1 MSIPTLLEVEIEDQ
15 FEHLSKVEFGSEQ
28 YKAGV
33 DGLTK
38 LLDRSMEM
46 NKLEYEAEEGRKNR
60 EIDNELKQKQMDEE
74 KKSRWIQHGIAL
86 AGIILPI
93 AAAVW
98 GTKASFKFEE
108 TGTVT
113 TIMGRGWINKL
124 LPKK

>member
-60 EIDNELKQKQMDEE
+60 EIDNEFKQKQMDED
-74 KKSRWIQHGIAL
+74 KKSRWIQYVISA

-98 GTKASFKFEE
+98 GTKSSFKFEE

>member
-1 MSIPTLLEVEIEDQ
+1 MTIETSLHEEILNGFDDLNRMERGT
-15 FEHLSKVEFGSEQ
+15 ETHKTT
-28 YKAGV
+28 V
-33 DGLTK
+33 DELTK

-60 EIDNELKQKQMDEE
+60 EIDNEFKQKQMDEE
-74 KKSRWIQHGIAL
+74 KKSRWVQHAISMAS
-86 AGIILPI
+86 IILPI

>member
-60 EIDNELKQKQMDEE
+60 EIDNEFKQKQMDEE
-74 KKSRWIQHGIAL
+74 KKSRWVQHVISA

-98 GTKASFKFEE
+98 GTKSSFKFEE

>member
-60 EIDNELKQKQMDEE
+60 EIDNEFKQKQMDED
-74 KKSRWIQHGIAL
+74 KKSRWIQHVISA

-98 GTKASFKFEE
+98 GTKSSFKFEE

>member
-60 EIDNELKQKQMDEE
+60 EIDNEFKQKQMDEE
-74 KKSRWIQHGIAL
+74 KKSRWIQHVISA

-98 GTKASFKFEE
+98 GTKSSFKFEE

>member
-60 EIDNELKQKQMDEE
+60 EIDNEFKQKQMDED
-74 KKSRWIQHGIAL
+74 KKSRWIQHIISA

-98 GTKASFKFEE
+98 GTKSSFKFEE

>member
-38 LLDRSMEM
+38 LLDRSIEM
-46 NKLEYEAEEGRKNR
+46 NKIEYEADEVRKNR
-60 EIDNELKQKQMDEE
+60 EIDNQFKQKQMDDE
-74 KKSRWIQHGIAL
+74 KKSRWVQHAISA
-86 AGIILPI
+86 ASIILPI
-93 AAAVW
+93 VAAVW

-108 TGTVT
+108 TGTIT
-113 TIMGRGWINKL
+113 TVMGRGWINKL
-124 LPKK
+124 FPKK

>member
-46 NKLEYEAEEGRKNR
+46 NKLEYEAEEGRKNQ
-60 EIDNELKQKQMDEE
+60 EIDNEFKQKQMNEE
-74 KKSRWIQHGIAL
+74 KKSRWVQHAISVAS
-86 AGIILPI
+86 IILPTI
-93 AAAVW
+93 SAVPFTNTSARSVPW
-98 GTKASFKFEE
+98 
-108 TGTVT
+108 
-113 TIMGRGWINKL
+113 N
-124 LPKK
+124 

>member
-15 FEHLSKVEFGSEQ
+15 FEYLSKVEFGSEQ

-38 LLDRSMEM
+38 LIDRSMEI
-46 NKLEYEAEEGRKNR
+46 NKIEYEAEEERKNR
-60 EIDNELKQKQMDEE
+60 EIDNEFKRKQMNED
-74 KKSRWIQHGIAL
+74 KKSRWIQNVISA
-86 AGIILPI
+86 ASIILPI

-108 TGTVT
+108 TGTIT
-113 TIMGRGWINKL
+113 TVMGRGWINKL

>member
-60 EIDNELKQKQMDEE
+60 EIDNEFKQKQMDEE
-74 KKSRWIQHGIAL
+74 KKSRWVQHA
-86 AGIILPI
+86 I

>member
-15 FEHLSKVEFGSEQ
+15 FEHLNKVEFGSEQ

-38 LLDRSMEM
+38 LIDRSMEI
-46 NKLEYEAEEGRKNR
+46 NKIEYEAEEERKNR
-60 EIDNELKQKQMDEE
+60 EIDNEFKQKQMDEE
-74 KKSRWIQHGIAL
+74 KKSRWVQHAISVAS
-86 AGIILPI
+86 IILPI

-108 TGTVT
+108 TGTIT
-113 TIMGRGWINKL
+113 TVMGRGWINKL